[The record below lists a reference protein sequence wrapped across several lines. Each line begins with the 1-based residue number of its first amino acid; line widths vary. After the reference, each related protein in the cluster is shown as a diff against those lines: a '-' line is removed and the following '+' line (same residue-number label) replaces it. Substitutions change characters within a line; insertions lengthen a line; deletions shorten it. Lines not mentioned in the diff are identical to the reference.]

1 MANYVMNEVKV
12 TKGLEIFEQLMLDEE
27 GNITFNKIIPRHED
41 LEITSPCEWNKKS
54 FNKEL
59 ASFCQAIETFL
70 TENYNETLTQE
81 EFVNKTYLNIPN
93 HLKFSFI
100 EAQGRDIT
108 SDDYKKYM
116 TNLLKGF
123 FNEKR
128 YGYTSWYEWSYA
140 NWGTKWDALTE
151 VQCSDGSS
159 YCFQTAWSCPTPVF
173 NKLASMGV
181 EFILAWADED
191 KGHNLGIVEV
201 KDGQVK
207 DLLKEIVEKT
217 GVSLYAMS
225 TIINGNELEDEVE
238 AYRHYDEEAYGS
250 CEGCTGNC
258 EDCEQDVAY
267 SKFIEKTH
275 LSEEANK
282 AYELYTEIMSD

>member
-27 GNITFNKIIPRHED
+27 GNITFNKVIPRHED
-41 LEITSPCEWNKKS
+41 LDITSPCEWNKKS
-54 FNKEL
+54 FNHKL
-59 ASFCQAIETFL
+59 ANFCQTIETFL
-70 TENYNETLTQE
+70 TENYNETITQE
-81 EFVNKTYLNIPN
+81 EFVNKVYLNIPN
-93 HLKFSFI
+93 HMKFSFI

-108 SDDYKKYM
+108 SDDYKKCM
-116 TNLLKGF
+116 TSLLKGF

-128 YGYTSWYEWSYA
+128 HGYPTWYEWSYA
-140 NWGTKWDALTE
+140 NWGTKWNAIID
-151 VQCSDGSS
+151 VQCSNGNS

-201 KDGQVK
+201 KDGQIK

-217 GVSLYAMS
+217 GVSLHAMS

-238 AYRHYDEEAYGS
+238 AYRYHDEEAYGS
-250 CEGCTGNC
+250 CEGCNGDC

-282 AYELYTEIMSD
+282 ALELYTEIMFN